1 MTITQLKYTLA
12 VAEYGNFTTASEKC
26 FVTQPTLSMQV
37 QKLEEELGVTIF
49 NRSTKP
55 LQVTEVG
62 EKVLNQA
69 RKIIEE
75 STRMNDVISEEKGV
89 IGGTLKVGIIPTVT
103 STLLPL
109 FLNIFTKKHKNV
121 DLKIE
126 EFNTETIVQK
136 LEDNSIDCAIAA
148 TPLNNEKVI
157 ERPLYYEPFVA
168 YVPKHHSL
176 SGNKYLEIDDLTN
189 GDLLILQDGH
199 CFRNQVLNLCSL
211 EDLNKQYELKSG
223 SFETLINLSNNGPWM
238 TIIPYL
244 HSNNLSPK
252 NIENVIPFQDPAPAR
267 EISMIYSKSQL
278 KLPVINALMSNIS
291 SVIRGQI
298 KYNDIKIMLSL
309 IHI

>member
-12 VAEYGNFTTASEKC
+12 VAEHGNFTTASDKC

-37 QKLEEELGVTIF
+37 QKLEEELGVVIF

-55 LQVTEVG
+55 LQVTEIG
-62 EKVLNQA
+62 QKVLFQA
-69 RKIIEE
+69 KKIVEE
-75 STRMNDVISEEKGV
+75 SSRMNDVVSEEKGI
-89 IGGTLKVGIIPTVT
+89 IGGTLKVGIIPTVS

-126 EFNTETIVQK
+126 EFNTETINQK
-136 LEDNSIDCAIAA
+136 LEDNTIDCAIAA
-148 TPLNNEKVI
+148 TPLNNNRII

-168 YVPKHHSL
+168 YVPNHHFL
-176 SGNKYLEIDDLTN
+176 AGNKVLEVDDLSN
-189 GDLLILQDGH
+189 GDILILQDGH
-199 CFRNQVLNLCSL
+199 CFRDQVLNLCSF

-252 NIENVIPFQDPAPAR
+252 NLENIIPFQDPSPAR

-278 KLPVINALMSNIS
+278 KLPVINALMTTIS

-298 KYNDIKIMLSL
+298 KYNDIKIMSPVN
-309 IHI
+309 

>member
-37 QKLEEELGVTIF
+37 QKLEEELGVVIF

-62 EKVLNQA
+62 QKVLFQA
-69 RKIIEE
+69 KKIVEE
-75 STRMNDVISEEKGV
+75 SSRMNDVVSEEKGI
-89 IGGTLKVGIIPTVT
+89 IGGTLKVGIIPTVS

-121 DLKIE
+121 ELKIE
-126 EFNTETIVQK
+126 EFNTETINQK
-136 LEDNSIDCAIAA
+136 LEDNTIDCAIAA
-148 TPLNNEKVI
+148 TPLNNNRII

-168 YVPKHHSL
+168 YVPEHHFL
-176 SGNKYLEIDDLTN
+176 AGNKILEVDDLSN
-189 GDLLILQDGH
+189 GDILILKDGH
-199 CFRNQVLNLCSL
+199 CFRNQVLNLCSF

-252 NIENVIPFQDPAPAR
+252 NLENIIPFEEPSPAR

-278 KLPVINALMSNIS
+278 KLPVINALTTTIS

-298 KYNDIKIMLSL
+298 KYNDIKIMSPVN
-309 IHI
+309 

>member
-12 VAEYGNFTTASEKC
+12 VAEHGNFTTASEKG

-37 QKLEEELGVTIF
+37 QKLEEELGITIF

-75 STRMNDVISEEKGV
+75 STRMNDVISEEKGI

-126 EFNTETIVQK
+126 EFNTETLVQK

-148 TPLNNEKVI
+148 TPLSNDKVL

-176 SGNKYLEIDDLTN
+176 SGNKYLELDDLTN

-252 NIENVIPFQDPAPAR
+252 NIENIIPFQDPAPAR

-298 KYNDIKIMLSL
+298 KYNDIKIMSPVSV
-309 IHI
+309 

>member
-12 VAEYGNFTTASEKC
+12 VAEHGNFTTASEKC

-62 EKVLNQA
+62 KKVLIQA
-69 RKIIEE
+69 KKIVEE
-75 STRMNDVISEEKGV
+75 SSRMNDVISEEKGI
-89 IGGTLKVGIIPTVT
+89 IGGSLKVGVIPTV
-103 STLLPL
+103 SPTLLPL
-109 FLNIFTKKHKNV
+109 FLNIFIKKHKNV
-121 DLKIE
+121 ELKIE
-126 EFNTETIVQK
+126 EYNTDIISKK
-136 LEDNSIDCAIAA
+136 LEDNTIDCAIAA
-148 TPLNNEKVI
+148 TPLNNSRII

-168 YVPKHHSL
+168 YVPKHHFL
-176 SGNKYLEIDDLTN
+176 SGNKSLEISDLSN
-189 GDLLILQDGH
+189 SDLLILEDGH
-199 CFRNQVLNLCSL
+199 CFRNQVLNLCTL

-244 HSNNLSPK
+244 HSNNLSTN
-252 NIENVIPFQDPAPAR
+252 NIQNIIPFNDPAPAR

-278 KLPVINALMSNIS
+278 KLPVIKALMSTIS

-298 KYNDIKIMLSL
+298 KYNDIKIMSPAVV
-309 IHI
+309 

>member
-12 VAEYGNFTTASEKC
+12 VAEHGNFTTASEKC

-75 STRMNDVISEEKGV
+75 STRMNDVISEEKGI

-148 TPLNNEKVI
+148 TPLSNDKVI

-199 CFRNQVLNLCSL
+199 CFRNQVLNLCSV

-252 NIENVIPFQDPAPAR
+252 NIENIIPFQDPAPAR

-298 KYNDIKIMLSL
+298 KYNDIKIMSPVSV
-309 IHI
+309 

>member
-55 LQVTEVG
+55 LQVTDVG
-62 EKVLNQA
+62 EKVLIQA
-69 RKIIEE
+69 RKIVEE
-75 STRMNDVISEEKGV
+75 SSRMNDVISEEKGI
-89 IGGTLKVGIIPTVT
+89 IGGTLKVGIIPTV
-103 STLLPL
+103 SPTLLPL
-109 FLNIFTKKHKNV
+109 FLNIFIKKHKNV

-126 EFNTETIVQK
+126 EYNTDTIIKK

-148 TPLNNEKVI
+148 TPLNNSKII

-168 YVPKHHSL
+168 YVPDHHFL
-176 SGNKYLEIDDLTN
+176 SGNKSLELDDLSN
-189 GDLLILQDGH
+189 SDLLILEDGH

-211 EDLNKQYELKSG
+211 DDLNKQYELKSG
-223 SFETLINLSNNGPWM
+223 SFETLINLSKNGPWM

-244 HSNNLSPK
+244 HSNNLSSN
-252 NIENVIPFQDPAPAR
+252 NIQNIIPFEDPAPAR

-278 KLPVINALMSNIS
+278 KLPVINALMDTIS

-298 KYNDIKIMLSL
+298 KYNDIKIMSPAPV
-309 IHI
+309 

>member
-55 LQVTEVG
+55 LKVTDVG
-62 EKVLNQA
+62 EKVLFQA
-69 RKIIEE
+69 RKIVEE
-75 STRMNDVISEEKGV
+75 SSRMNDVISEEKGI
-89 IGGTLKVGIIPTVT
+89 IGGTLKVGIIPTVS

-109 FLNIFTKKHKNV
+109 FLNIFIKKHKNV
-121 DLKIE
+121 ELKIE
-126 EFNTETIVQK
+126 EYNTDTLSKK
-136 LEDNSIDCAIAA
+136 LEDNTIDCAIAA
-148 TPLNNEKVI
+148 TPLNNSKII
-157 ERPLYYEPFVA
+157 ERPIYYEPFVA
-168 YVPKHHSL
+168 YVPEHHFL
-176 SGNKYLEIDDLTN
+176 SGNKSLGLDDLSN
-189 GDLLILQDGH
+189 SDLLILQDGH
-199 CFRNQVLNLCSL
+199 CFRNQVLNLCSI
-211 EDLNKQYELKSG
+211 DDVNKQYELKSG

-244 HSNNLSPK
+244 HSNNLSSN
-252 NIENVIPFQDPAPAR
+252 NIQNIIPFEDPAPAR

-278 KLPVINALMSNIS
+278 KLPVINALMDTIS

-298 KYNDIKIMLSL
+298 KYNDIKIMSPASV
-309 IHI
+309 

>member
-12 VAEYGNFTTASEKC
+12 VAEHGNFTTASDKC

-37 QKLEEELGVTIF
+37 QKLEEELGVVIF

-55 LQVTEVG
+55 LQVTDIG
-62 EKVLNQA
+62 KKVLFQA
-69 RKIIEE
+69 KKIVEE
-75 STRMNDVISEEKGV
+75 SSRMNDVVSEEKGI
-89 IGGTLKVGIIPTVT
+89 IGGTLKVGIIPTVS

-109 FLNIFTKKHKNV
+109 FLNIFLKKHKNV
-121 DLKIE
+121 ELKIE
-126 EFNTETIVQK
+126 EFNTETISQK
-136 LEDNSIDCAIAA
+136 LEDNTIDCAIAA
-148 TPLNNEKVI
+148 TPLNNNTII
-157 ERPLYYEPFVA
+157 ERPLYYEPFIA
-168 YVPKHHSL
+168 YVPEHHFL
-176 SGNKYLEIDDLTN
+176 AGNKTLGVDDLSN
-189 GDLLILQDGH
+189 GDILILKDGH
-199 CFRNQVLNLCSL
+199 CFRNQVLNLCSF

-252 NIENVIPFQDPAPAR
+252 NLENIIPFEEPSPAR

-278 KLPVINALMSNIS
+278 KLPVINALTTTIS

-298 KYNDIKIMLSL
+298 KYNDVKIMSPVN
-309 IHI
+309 

>member
-1 MTITQLKYTLA
+1 MTITQFKYTLA
-12 VAEYGNFTTASEKC
+12 VAEHGNFTTASDKC

-37 QKLEEELGVTIF
+37 QKLEEELGVVIF

-55 LQVTEVG
+55 LQVTEIG
-62 EKVLNQA
+62 QKVLFQA
-69 RKIIEE
+69 KKIVEE
-75 STRMNDVISEEKGV
+75 SSRMNDVVSEEKGI
-89 IGGTLKVGIIPTVT
+89 IGGTLKVGIIPTVS

-121 DLKIE
+121 ELKIE
-126 EFNTETIVQK
+126 EFNTETINQK
-136 LEDNSIDCAIAA
+136 LEDNTIDCAIAA
-148 TPLNNEKVI
+148 TPLNNNRII

-168 YVPKHHSL
+168 YVPNHHFL
-176 SGNKYLEIDDLTN
+176 AGNKVLEVDDLSN
-189 GDLLILQDGH
+189 GDILILQDGH
-199 CFRNQVLNLCSL
+199 CFRDQVLNLCSF

-252 NIENVIPFQDPAPAR
+252 NLENIIPFQDPSPAR

-278 KLPVINALMSNIS
+278 KLPVINALMTTIS

-298 KYNDIKIMLSL
+298 KYNDIKIMSPVN
-309 IHI
+309 

>member
-12 VAEYGNFTTASEKC
+12 VAEHGNFTTASEKC
-26 FVTQPTLSMQV
+26 FVTQPKLSMQV
-37 QKLEEELGVTIF
+37 QKLEEELGITIF

-75 STRMNDVISEEKGV
+75 STRMNDVISEEKGI

-126 EFNTETIVQK
+126 EFNTETLVQK

-148 TPLNNEKVI
+148 TPLSNDKVL

-176 SGNKYLEIDDLTN
+176 SGNKYLELDDLTN

-252 NIENVIPFQDPAPAR
+252 NIENIIPFQDPAPAR

-298 KYNDIKIMLSL
+298 KYNDIKIMSPVSV
-309 IHI
+309 

>member
-12 VAEYGNFTTASEKC
+12 VAEHGNFTTASEKC

-37 QKLEEELGVTIF
+37 QKLEEELGITIF

-75 STRMNDVISEEKGV
+75 STRMNDVISEEKGT
-89 IGGTLKVGIIPTVT
+89 IGGTLKVGIIPTVS

-121 DLKIE
+121 NLKIE
-126 EFNTETIVQK
+126 ELNTETIINK
-136 LEDNSIDCAIAA
+136 LNDNSIDCAIAA
-148 TPLNNEKVI
+148 TPLNNDSI
-157 ERPLYYEPFVA
+157 LERPLYYEPFVA
-168 YVPKHHSL
+168 YVPKHHHL
-176 SGNKYLEIDDLTN
+176 SGNNYLEVDDLSN
-189 GDLLILQDGH
+189 GGLLILKDGH
-199 CFRNQVLNLCSL
+199 CFRNQVLNLCTL

-252 NIENVIPFQDPAPAR
+252 NIENIIPFQDPAPAR
-267 EISMIYSKSQL
+267 EVSMIYSKSQL

-298 KYNDIKIMLSL
+298 KYNDIKIMSPVSV
-309 IHI
+309 

>member
-62 EKVLNQA
+62 EKVLIQA
-69 RKIIEE
+69 RKIVEE
-75 STRMNDVISEEKGV
+75 SSRMNDVISKEKGI
-89 IGGTLKVGIIPTVT
+89 IGGTLKVGIIPTVS

-109 FLNIFTKKHKNV
+109 FLNIFIKKHKNV
-121 DLKIE
+121 ELKIE
-126 EFNTETIVQK
+126 EYNTDVLSKK
-136 LEDNSIDCAIAA
+136 LEDNTIDCAIAA
-148 TPLNNEKVI
+148 TPLNNSKII
-157 ERPLYYEPFVA
+157 ERPLFYEPFVA
-168 YVPKHHSL
+168 YVPEHHFL
-176 SGNKYLEIDDLTN
+176 SGNKSLDLDDLSN
-189 GDLLILQDGH
+189 SDLLILQDGH
-199 CFRNQVLNLCSL
+199 CFRDQVLNLCSL
-211 EDLNKQYELKSG
+211 DDLNKQYELRSG

-244 HSNNLSPK
+244 HSNNLSSK
-252 NIENVIPFQDPAPAR
+252 NIQNIIPFEDPAPAR

-278 KLPVINALMSNIS
+278 KLPVINALMDTIS

-298 KYNDIKIMLSL
+298 KYNDIKIMSPASV
-309 IHI
+309 

>member
-12 VAEYGNFTTASEKC
+12 VAEHGNFTTASDNC

-55 LQVTEVG
+55 LRVTEIG
-62 EKVLNQA
+62 GKILSQA

-75 STRMNDVISEEKGV
+75 STRMNDVISEEKGI
-89 IGGTLKVGIIPTVT
+89 IGGTLKVGIIPTVS

-126 EFNTETIVQK
+126 EFNTETITQK

-148 TPLNNEKVI
+148 TPLNTLKII

-176 SGNKYLEIDDLTN
+176 SNHDLLDVDDLTN
-189 GDLLILQDGH
+189 GDLLILKDGH
-199 CFRNQVLNLCSL
+199 CFRNQILNLCTI

-223 SFETLINLSNNGPWM
+223 SFETLINLSNSGPWM
-238 TIIPYL
+238 TIIPSL
-244 HSNNLSPK
+244 HSNNLSDK
-252 NIENVIPFQDPAPAR
+252 NLENIIPFRDPAPAR

-278 KLPVINALMSNIS
+278 KLPVINALITTIS

-298 KYNDIKIMLSL
+298 KYNDIKIMSPVS
-309 IHI
+309 

>member
-12 VAEYGNFTTASEKC
+12 VAEHGNFTTASDKC

-37 QKLEEELGVTIF
+37 QKLEEELGVIIF

-55 LQVTEVG
+55 LQVTDIG
-62 EKVLNQA
+62 KKVLFQA
-69 RKIIEE
+69 KKIVEE
-75 STRMNDVISEEKGV
+75 SSRMNDVVSEEKGI
-89 IGGTLKVGIIPTVT
+89 IGGTLKVGIIPTVS

-109 FLNIFTKKHKNV
+109 FLNIFLKKHKNV
-121 DLKIE
+121 ELKIE
-126 EFNTETIVQK
+126 EFNTETINQK
-136 LEDNSIDCAIAA
+136 LEDNTIDCAIAA
-148 TPLNNEKVI
+148 TPLNNSTII
-157 ERPLYYEPFVA
+157 ERPLYYEPFIA
-168 YVPKHHSL
+168 YVPEHHFL
-176 SGNKYLEIDDLTN
+176 AGNKTLGVDDLSN
-189 GDLLILQDGH
+189 GDILILKDGH
-199 CFRNQVLNLCSL
+199 CFRNQVLNLCSF

-252 NIENVIPFQDPAPAR
+252 NLENIIPFEEPSPAR

-278 KLPVINALMSNIS
+278 KLPVINALTTTIS

-298 KYNDIKIMLSL
+298 KYNDIKIMSPVN
-309 IHI
+309 

>member
-12 VAEYGNFTTASEKC
+12 VAEQGNFTTASEKC

-62 EKVLNQA
+62 EKVLSQA

-89 IGGTLKVGIIPTVT
+89 IGGTLKVGIIPTVS

-126 EFNTETIVQK
+126 EFNTETIIK
-136 LEDNSIDCAIAA
+136 RLEDNTIDCAIAA
-148 TPLNNEKVI
+148 TPLSNEKII

-211 EDLNKQYELKSG
+211 EDINKQYELKSG

-252 NIENVIPFQDPAPAR
+252 NIENIIPFHDPAPAR

-278 KLPVINALMSNIS
+278 KLPVINALMSSIS

-298 KYNDIKIMLSL
+298 KYNDIKIMSPVSV
-309 IHI
+309 

>member
-12 VAEYGNFTTASEKC
+12 VAEHGNFTTASDKC

-37 QKLEEELGVTIF
+37 QKLEEELGVVIF

-55 LQVTEVG
+55 LQVTEIG
-62 EKVLNQA
+62 QKVLFQA
-69 RKIIEE
+69 KKIVEE
-75 STRMNDVISEEKGV
+75 SSRMNDVVSEEKGI
-89 IGGTLKVGIIPTVT
+89 IGGTLKVGIIPTVS

-121 DLKIE
+121 ELKIE
-126 EFNTETIVQK
+126 EFNTETINQK
-136 LEDNSIDCAIAA
+136 LEDNTIDCAIAA
-148 TPLNNEKVI
+148 TPLNNNRII

-168 YVPKHHSL
+168 YVPEHHSL
-176 SGNKYLEIDDLTN
+176 AGNKVLEVDDLSN
-189 GDLLILQDGH
+189 GDILILKDGH
-199 CFRNQVLNLCSL
+199 CFRNQVLNLCSF

-244 HSNNLSPK
+244 HSNNLSAK
-252 NIENVIPFQDPAPAR
+252 NLENIIPFEDPSPAR

-278 KLPVINALMSNIS
+278 KLPVINALMTTIS

-298 KYNDIKIMLSL
+298 KYNDIKIMSPVN
-309 IHI
+309 

>member
-12 VAEYGNFTTASEKC
+12 VAEHGNFTTASEKC

-75 STRMNDVISEEKGV
+75 STRMNDVISEEKGI

-148 TPLNNEKVI
+148 TPLSNEKVI

-168 YVPKHHSL
+168 YVPKHHPL

-252 NIENVIPFQDPAPAR
+252 NIENIIPFQDPAPAR

-298 KYNDIKIMLSL
+298 KYNDIKIMSPVSV
-309 IHI
+309 

>member
-12 VAEYGNFTTASEKC
+12 VAEHGNFTTASDKC

-55 LQVTEVG
+55 LQVTEIG
-62 EKVLNQA
+62 DKILSQA

-75 STRMNDVISEEKGV
+75 STRMNDVISEEKGI
-89 IGGTLKVGIIPTVT
+89 IGGTLKVGIIPTVS

-109 FLNIFTKKHKNV
+109 FLNIFTKKHNNV

-126 EFNTETIVQK
+126 EFNTETITQK

-148 TPLNNEKVI
+148 TPLNSLKII

-168 YVPKHHSL
+168 YVPRHHSL
-176 SGNKYLEIDDLTN
+176 SNHDLLDVDDLSN
-189 GDLLILQDGH
+189 GDLLILKDGH
-199 CFRNQVLNLCSL
+199 CFRNQILNICTL

-223 SFETLINLSNNGPWM
+223 SFETLINLSNSGPWM
-238 TIIPYL
+238 TIIPSL
-244 HSNNLSPK
+244 HSNNLSDK
-252 NIENVIPFQDPAPAR
+252 NLENIIPFRDPAPAR

-278 KLPVINALMSNIS
+278 KLPVINALITTIS

-298 KYNDIKIMLSL
+298 KYNDIKIMSP
-309 IHI
+309 IS

>member
-12 VAEYGNFTTASEKC
+12 VAEHGNFTTASDKC

-37 QKLEEELGVTIF
+37 QKLEEELGVVIF

-62 EKVLNQA
+62 QKVLFQA
-69 RKIIEE
+69 KKIVEE
-75 STRMNDVISEEKGV
+75 SSRMNDVVSEEKGI
-89 IGGTLKVGIIPTVT
+89 IGGTLKVGIIPTVS

-121 DLKIE
+121 ELKIE
-126 EFNTETIVQK
+126 EFNTETINQK
-136 LEDNSIDCAIAA
+136 LEDNTIDCAIAA
-148 TPLNNEKVI
+148 TPLNNNRII

-168 YVPKHHSL
+168 YVPEHHFL
-176 SGNKYLEIDDLTN
+176 AGNKILEVDDLSN
-189 GDLLILQDGH
+189 GDILILKDGH
-199 CFRNQVLNLCSL
+199 CFRNQVLNLCSF

-252 NIENVIPFQDPAPAR
+252 NLENIIPFEEPSPAR

-278 KLPVINALMSNIS
+278 KLPVINALMTTIS

-298 KYNDIKIMLSL
+298 KYNDIKIMSPVN
-309 IHI
+309 

>member
-12 VAEYGNFTTASEKC
+12 VAEHGNFTTASDKC

-55 LQVTEVG
+55 LQVTEIG
-62 EKVLNQA
+62 DKILSQA

-75 STRMNDVISEEKGV
+75 STRMNDVISEEKGI
-89 IGGTLKVGIIPTVT
+89 IGGTLKVGIIPTVS

-109 FLNIFTKKHKNV
+109 FLNIFTKKHNNV

-126 EFNTETIVQK
+126 EFNTETITQK

-148 TPLNNEKVI
+148 TPLNSLKII

-168 YVPKHHSL
+168 YVPRHHSL
-176 SGNKYLEIDDLTN
+176 SNHDLLDVEDLSN
-189 GDLLILQDGH
+189 GDLLILKDGH
-199 CFRNQVLNLCSL
+199 CFRNQILNICTL

-223 SFETLINLSNNGPWM
+223 SFETLINLSNSGPWM
-238 TIIPYL
+238 TIIPSL
-244 HSNNLSPK
+244 HSNNLSDK
-252 NIENVIPFQDPAPAR
+252 NLENIIPFRDPAPAR

-278 KLPVINALMSNIS
+278 KLPVINALVTTIS

-298 KYNDIKIMLSL
+298 KYSDIKIVSP
-309 IHI
+309 IS

>member
-12 VAEYGNFTTASEKC
+12 VAEHGNFTTASDKC

-37 QKLEEELGVTIF
+37 QKLEEELGVVIF

-55 LQVTEVG
+55 LQVTEIG
-62 EKVLNQA
+62 KKVLFQA
-69 RKIIEE
+69 KKIVEE
-75 STRMNDVISEEKGV
+75 SSRMNDVVSEEKGI
-89 IGGTLKVGIIPTVT
+89 IGGTLKVGIIPTVS

-109 FLNIFTKKHKNV
+109 FLNILTKKHKNV
-121 DLKIE
+121 ELKIE
-126 EFNTETIVQK
+126 EFNTETINQK
-136 LEDNSIDCAIAA
+136 LEDNTIDCAIAA
-148 TPLNNEKVI
+148 TPLNNNRII

-168 YVPKHHSL
+168 YVPEHHFL
-176 SGNKYLEIDDLTN
+176 SGNKVLEVDDLSN
-189 GDLLILQDGH
+189 GDILILKDGH
-199 CFRNQVLNLCSL
+199 CFRNQVLNLCSF

-244 HSNNLSPK
+244 HSNNLSAK
-252 NIENVIPFQDPAPAR
+252 NLENIIPFEEPSPAR

-278 KLPVINALMSNIS
+278 KLPVINALMTTIS

-298 KYNDIKIMLSL
+298 KYNDIKIMSPVN
-309 IHI
+309 

>member
-12 VAEYGNFTTASEKC
+12 VAEHGNFTTASEKC

-62 EKVLNQA
+62 KKVLIQA
-69 RKIIEE
+69 KKIVEE
-75 STRMNDVISEEKGV
+75 SSRMNDVISEEKGI
-89 IGGTLKVGIIPTVT
+89 IGGSLKVGIIPTV
-103 STLLPL
+103 SPTLLPL
-109 FLNIFTKKHKNV
+109 FLNIFIKKHKNV
-121 DLKIE
+121 ELKIE
-126 EFNTETIVQK
+126 EYNTDIISKK
-136 LEDNSIDCAIAA
+136 LEDNTIDCAIAA
-148 TPLNNEKVI
+148 TPLNNSRII

-168 YVPKHHSL
+168 YVPKHHFL
-176 SGNKYLEIDDLTN
+176 SGNKSLEISDLSN
-189 GDLLILQDGH
+189 SDLLILEDGH
-199 CFRNQVLNLCSL
+199 CFRNQVLNLCTL
-211 EDLNKQYELKSG
+211 EDINKQYELKSG

-244 HSNNLSPK
+244 HSNNLSTN
-252 NIENVIPFQDPAPAR
+252 NIQNIIPFDDPAPAR

-278 KLPVINALMSNIS
+278 KLPVIKALMSTIS

-298 KYNDIKIMLSL
+298 KYNDIKIMSPAVV
-309 IHI
+309 

>member
-55 LQVTEVG
+55 LQVTDVG
-62 EKVLNQA
+62 EKVLFQA
-69 RKIIEE
+69 RKIVEE
-75 STRMNDVISEEKGV
+75 SSRMNDVISEEKGI
-89 IGGTLKVGIIPTVT
+89 IGGTLKVGIIPTVS

-109 FLNIFTKKHKNV
+109 FLNIFIKKHKNV
-121 DLKIE
+121 ELKIE
-126 EFNTETIVQK
+126 EYNTDTLSKK
-136 LEDNSIDCAIAA
+136 LEDNTIDCAIAA
-148 TPLNNEKVI
+148 TPLNNSKIIEKPI
-157 ERPLYYEPFVA
+157 YYEPFVA
-168 YVPKHHSL
+168 YVPEHHFL
-176 SGNKYLEIDDLTN
+176 SGNKSLELDDLSN
-189 GDLLILQDGH
+189 SDLLILKDGH
-199 CFRNQVLNLCSL
+199 CFRNQVLNLCSID
-211 EDLNKQYELKSG
+211 DLNKQYELKSG

-244 HSNNLSPK
+244 HSNNLSSN
-252 NIENVIPFQDPAPAR
+252 NIQNIIPFVDPTPAR

-278 KLPVINALMSNIS
+278 KLPVINALMDTIS

-298 KYNDIKIMLSL
+298 KYNDIKIMSPASV
-309 IHI
+309 

>member
-12 VAEYGNFTTASEKC
+12 VAEHGNFTNASDKC

-37 QKLEEELGVTIF
+37 QKLEEELGVVIF

-55 LQVTEVG
+55 LQVTDIG
-62 EKVLNQA
+62 KKVLFQA
-69 RKIIEE
+69 KKIVEE
-75 STRMNDVISEEKGV
+75 SSRMNDVVSEEKGI
-89 IGGTLKVGIIPTVT
+89 IGGTLKVGIIPTVS

-109 FLNIFTKKHKNV
+109 FLNIFLKKHKNV
-121 DLKIE
+121 ELKIE
-126 EFNTETIVQK
+126 EFNTETISQK
-136 LEDNSIDCAIAA
+136 LEDNTIDCAIAA
-148 TPLNNEKVI
+148 TPLNNNRII

-168 YVPKHHSL
+168 YVPEHHFL
-176 SGNKYLEIDDLTN
+176 AGNNTLGVDDLSN
-189 GDLLILQDGH
+189 SDILILKDGH
-199 CFRNQVLNLCSL
+199 CFRNQVLNLCSF

-252 NIENVIPFQDPAPAR
+252 NLENIIPFEEPSPAR

-278 KLPVINALMSNIS
+278 KLPVINALTTTIS

-298 KYNDIKIMLSL
+298 KYNDIKIMSP
-309 IHI
+309 IN

>member
-55 LQVTEVG
+55 LQVTEIG
-62 EKVLNQA
+62 NKVLVQA
-69 RKIIEE
+69 RKIVDE
-75 STRMNDVISEEKGV
+75 SSRMNDVISEEKGI
-89 IGGTLKVGIIPTVT
+89 IGGTLNVGIIPTVS

-109 FLNIFTKKHKNV
+109 FLNIFIKKHKNV
-121 DLKIE
+121 KLRIE
-126 EFNTETIVQK
+126 EYNTDTLVKK
-136 LEDNSIDCAIAA
+136 LEDNTIDCAIGA
-148 TPLNNEKVI
+148 TPLDNSKII

-168 YVPKHHSL
+168 YVPEHHFL
-176 SGNKYLEIDDLTN
+176 SGNKSLSLSDLSN
-189 GDLLILQDGH
+189 SDLLILEDGH
-199 CFRNQVLNLCSL
+199 CFRDQVLNLCSL

-223 SFETLINLSNNGPWM
+223 NFETLINLSNNGPWM

-252 NIENVIPFQDPAPAR
+252 NIQNIIPFEDPAPAR

-298 KYNDIKIMLSL
+298 KYNDIKIVSPASL
-309 IHI
+309 

>member
-55 LQVTEVG
+55 LQVTDVG
-62 EKVLNQA
+62 EKVLFQA
-69 RKIIEE
+69 RKIVEE
-75 STRMNDVISEEKGV
+75 SSRMNDVISEEKGI
-89 IGGTLKVGIIPTVT
+89 IGGTLKVGIIPTVS

-109 FLNIFTKKHKNV
+109 FLNIFIKKHKNV
-121 DLKIE
+121 ELKIE
-126 EFNTETIVQK
+126 EYNTDTLSKK
-136 LEDNSIDCAIAA
+136 LEDNTLDCAIAA
-148 TPLNNEKVI
+148 TPLNNSKII
-157 ERPLYYEPFVA
+157 ERPIYYEPFVA
-168 YVPKHHSL
+168 YVPEHHFL
-176 SGNKYLEIDDLTN
+176 SGNKSLGLDDLSN
-189 GDLLILQDGH
+189 SDLLILQDGH
-199 CFRNQVLNLCSL
+199 CFRNQVLNLCSI
-211 EDLNKQYELKSG
+211 DDVNKQYELKSG

-244 HSNNLSPK
+244 HSNNLSSNNVQ
-252 NIENVIPFQDPAPAR
+252 NIIPFEDPAPAR

-278 KLPVINALMSNIS
+278 KLPVINALMDTIS

-298 KYNDIKIMLSL
+298 KYNDIKIMSPASV
-309 IHI
+309 